1 MWIIRHNDF
10 LSKKRVLS
18 RLSCSTQNQTSRII
32 VFKEICWETT
42 IKFRLK
48 PIFFWNFK
56 NVYFKTYKTFPQI
69 FSQKSNRLSPQE
81 KYLEW
86 FWQAPYDARE
96 NSLNFIPFK
105 LFESFKMFDSLKFSR
120 KYFHFEEFQW
130 RELQRGK
137 HFKTFWKYF
146 HSIEKLTLLW

>member
-1 MWIIRHNDF
+1 MTFWV
-10 LSKKRVLS
+10 KKEFWADWVARRKIKS
-18 RLSCSTQNQTSRII
+18 
-32 VFKEICWETT
+32 T

-120 KYFHFEEFQW
+120 KIFPLWRISMTRVTTWQTFQDFLKIFSFRRKTYSFMIILKFRYWRWKFLFFEYQ
-130 RELQRGK
+130 
-137 HFKTFWKYF
+137 
-146 HSIEKLTLLW
+146 